1 MAFDLHQLDNL
12 KEIDDKAISALETY
26 ADALIDQFRQ
36 SPEGLDWL
44 NSGQIE
50 PDFVGSW
57 VDNLLYFGLAYLG
70 VTLPQ
75 MTDKAVKTILTELF
89 VQKVSLQNPDEA
101 DTVIPELMAFWQ
113 FLKREYK
120 LSQANRVLKILQK
133 IQPQFKTLMTDSSH
147 FGVAKL
153 FVQSGLAAGFDM
165 TDPESIAA
173 FKDQF
178 NQSVR
183 EGTVTLNLPSPAI
196 PSPPETALE
205 MLSELSTLLN
215 ADEGDEGE
223 IQDALTQMV
232 RARLALGGRDE
243 DEVAAPLLPEIIATL
258 QQQTITEVEPG
269 SILRDFQTFL
279 ESLGD
284 RSIPVSGARH
294 NLPLALLREINAQLT
309 TPIEIAFQ
317 RPGQKSYPNVS
328 GLYLLARATGL
339 VGIGYQ
345 KNKPALNVNTER
357 LEEWQQLNPTE
368 RYFTLL
374 EVWLVRARPELLG
387 EPSPGRFHADEGS
400 RCLSFWELS
409 KANALKFATYAEQ
422 SRLNYYPN
430 FYNLALME
438 LFGFV
443 TIQSGK
449 PEKGKG
455 WRIKRIEKQPWGNAI
470 FASFQKLILEHDFT
484 WPVDTDPW
492 APMGDLQPFFQQY
505 FSDWQRTLTV
515 ARPAFRPGVHV
526 FKVSLDTTIWR
537 RIAIAGEL
545 YLCDLSSL
553 ILKSVKFD
561 DDHLHLFQYQTPT
574 GIIAE
579 VNHPYAEEEPSTD
592 EVRVG
597 DVPLEIG
604 ASMLYVFDF
613 GDCWEFQVTLEAV
626 EEPPQKANYAKIL
639 ERHGTAPRQY
649 PD

>member
-1 MAFDLHQLDNL
+1 
-12 KEIDDKAISALETY
+12 
-26 ADALIDQFRQ
+26 
-36 SPEGLDWL
+36 
-44 NSGQIE
+44 
-50 PDFVGSW
+50 
-57 VDNLLYFGLAYLG
+57 
-70 VTLPQ
+70 
-75 MTDKAVKTILTELF
+75 
-89 VQKVSLQNPDEA
+89 
-101 DTVIPELMAFWQ
+101 
-113 FLKREYK
+113 
-120 LSQANRVLKILQK
+120 
-133 IQPQFKTLMTDSSH
+133 
-147 FGVAKL
+147 
-153 FVQSGLAAGFDM
+153 
-165 TDPESIAA
+165 
-173 FKDQF
+173 
-178 NQSVR
+178 
-183 EGTVTLNLPSPAI
+183 
-196 PSPPETALE
+196 
-205 MLSELSTLLN
+205 
-215 ADEGDEGE
+215 
-223 IQDALTQMV
+223 
-232 RARLALGGRDE
+232 
-243 DEVAAPLLPEIIATL
+243 
-258 QQQTITEVEPG
+258 
-269 SILRDFQTFL
+269 
-279 ESLGD
+279 
-284 RSIPVSGARH
+284 
-294 NLPLALLREINAQLT
+294 
-309 TPIEIAFQ
+309 
-317 RPGQKSYPNVS
+317 
-328 GLYLLARATGL
+328 
-339 VGIGYQ
+339 
-345 KNKPALNVNTER
+345 
-357 LEEWQQLNPTE
+357 
-368 RYFTLL
+368 
-374 EVWLVRARPELLG
+374 
-387 EPSPGRFHADEGS
+387 
-400 RCLSFWELS
+400 
-409 KANALKFATYAEQ
+409 
-422 SRLNYYPN
+422 
-430 FYNLALME
+430 ME